1 MKLDLEDWIKP
12 AYLAKELSE
21 KNGYKIK
28 LQRVNNWIDRGRI
41 QSQKHP
47 QLGTLVK
54 RGTLDVRKHNG
65 ITLIQ

>member
-28 LQRVNNWIDRGRI
+28 LQRVNNWIARSKI
-41 QSQKHP
+41 ESQKHP

-54 RGTLDVRKHNG
+54 RGTITVKTYNG
-65 ITLIQ
+65 QTLIQ